1 MGLTDAV
8 KALYKNYA
16 KFDGRAS
23 RSEYWWAFLYFF
35 GIYATFLIGA
45 SVEAGALGTMLT
57 LILSL
62 VILGTFIPMI
72 AVAVRRLHDYDK
84 SGWLYLVGL
93 IPFVSLYILY
103 LYVQPGTRG
112 PNRFGPD
119 PLDRDAK
126 RELSPR
132 QYTTRPI
139 PMGTPVEG
147 SHTRIFM

>member
-1 MGLTDAV
+1 MGFTDAV
-8 KALYKNYA
+8 KALYTNYA

-23 RSEYWWAFLYFF
+23 RSEYWWAFLYFII
-35 GIYATFLIGA
+35 IYVGLLIAPSLGG
-45 SVEAGALGTMLT
+45 EALGTILA
-57 LILSL
+57 LVLSL

-72 AVAVRRLHDYDK
+72 SVAVRRLHDCDK

-93 IPFVSLYILY
+93 VPIVGLYVLY

-119 PLDRDAK
+119 PLDRD
-126 RELSPR
+126 STGGNT
-132 QYTTRPI
+132 QGSQS
-139 PMGTPVEG
+139 MGTPVRG

>member
-1 MGLTDAV
+1 MGFADAV
-8 KALYKNYA
+8 KALYRNYA

-35 GIYATFLIGA
+35 VIYVGLLIGT
-45 SVEAGALGTMLT
+45 SIDTGAMGAILT
-57 LILSL
+57 FILSL
-62 VILGTFIPMI
+62 AVLGTCIPMI

-84 SGWLYLVGL
+84 SGWIYLLSL
-93 IPFVSLYILY
+93 IPFVSLYVLY

-119 PLDRDAK
+119 PLDRHAEK
-126 RELSPR
+126 E
-132 QYTTRPI
+132 YKARPT

>member
-1 MGLTDAV
+1 MGFIDAV

-23 RSEYWWAFLYFF
+23 RSEYWWAFLYFML
-35 GIYATFLIGA
+35 IYACLLIGTLL
-45 SVEAGALGTMLT
+45 EAGGLGAILT

-62 VILGTFIPMI
+62 VVLGTFIPMI

-84 SGWLYLVGL
+84 SGWLYLIGL
-93 IPFVSLYILY
+93 LPIVNLYLVY

-112 PNRFGPD
+112 PNRFGSN
-119 PLDRDAK
+119 PLESSAK
-126 RELSPR
+126 RPQARGPQS
-132 QYTTRPI
+132 
-139 PMGTPVEG
+139 MGTPVPG